1 MYKPSPRPK
10 DYFLGAFLALFFLVG
25 KPVEFGQENS
35 FFHGYLIE
43 NPVIRI
49 GLGVNL
55 TEISIR
61 SSSGME
67 VYEVNSGYRLL
78 AGDSSKIHVQGQ
90 RENLSERFVLQV
102 AQSTKK
108 DEAERLAKELQPQ
121 FSRRVYVTA
130 GRENLG
136 EGLFQVRVGDFLTRG
151 EALGFIKTLQKA
163 GYKEAWILRE
173 EVTEEEA
180 HALQVYVGNELK
192 ILNKDTVIYFI
203 PSNSQSY
210 LSYNG
215 VQYRGIFVLRASP
228 KGLVLVNILNLEN
241 YLLGVVPRE
250 LSPDLFNSFEALK
263 AQAVAA
269 RTYAIKNL
277 GQYGDLGFDLNDT
290 PQCQVYGGLSAEH
303 PLSNRAVEETR
314 GEVATYRGKLI
325 NALYTSTCG
334 GMTEDVEK
342 VFEGQ
347 SQPYLKSTECTYKK
361 QKEHLVESRPILPIL
376 VNGRNIGREA
386 AILAGLG
393 VLPPETSSAFF
404 GEPVTFDEATSW
416 IRRTLDCLGKK
427 PDEFNPAETALNFPG
442 LAALLIGAFQW
453 KDRVDNL
460 MLKSEVDFV
469 LRDLPPVRSEVR
481 NSLAYL
487 LHSGVYF
494 SSPGLADE
502 TKGVTRGE
510 LAFALYKAMRS
521 YYDPS
526 RIGVFRGLTGKNEL
540 EIEEAGQSRVLPLS
554 PRIFLFRNQ
563 DWGVT
568 PASRLTLLGGEEI
581 RWIEQGGEATVLE
594 VSFPADSP
602 ILDRSSPFHRW
613 QVRLTRQE
621 LEKRINEYFPIGQLV
636 DLAVEERGKSHRAVV
651 LSIVG
656 TESQAVVKGLKIR
669 WVLGLRD
676 TLFALDKEYGTDGQV
691 EYFVFAGRGW
701 GHGVG
706 LCQVGAFRM
715 AQAGAGYRE
724 ILKKYY
730 KDVKISLHY

>member
-1 MYKPSPRPK
+1 MHKPRLRPR
-10 DYFLGAFLALFFLVG
+10 DYFIGAFLALFFLAG

-35 FFHGYLIE
+35 VFHGFLIP

-49 GLGVNL
+49 GLGINL
-55 TEISIR
+55 SEISIR

-67 VYEVNSGYRLL
+67 VYEVGSSYKLL
-78 AGDSSKIHVQGQ
+78 AGDVSEIHIRGQ

-102 AQSTKK
+102 AQSAKRE
-108 DEAERLAKELQPQ
+108 EAERLATELRPQ
-121 FSRRVYVTA
+121 CTRRVYVTA

-173 EVTEEEA
+173 EVSEEEA
-180 HALQVYVGNELK
+180 HALQVYVENELK
-192 ILNKDTVIYFI
+192 ILNKYTVIYFI

-215 VQYRGIFVLRASP
+215 VQYRGIFVLRASS
-228 KGLVLVNILNLEN
+228 KGLVLINILNMED

-250 LSPDLFNSFEALK
+250 LSPELFNSFEALK

-277 GQYGDLGFDLNDT
+277 GQYGDLGFDLCDT

-303 PLSNRAVEETR
+303 PLSSRAVEETK
-314 GEVATYRGKLI
+314 GTVATYRGKLI

-347 SQPYLKSTECTYKK
+347 SQPYLKSTECSYEK
-361 QKEHLVESRPILPIL
+361 QKEHLIESRAIQPVL
-376 VNGRNIGREA
+376 VNGRNIDHEV

-393 VLPPETSSAFF
+393 ILPPETSPAFY
-404 GEPVTFDEATSW
+404 GEPLTFDEATSW
-416 IRRTLDCLGKK
+416 IRQALGCLGKQ
-427 PDEFNPAETALNFPG
+427 PEEFNPAERALSFPG
-442 LAALLIGAFQW
+442 LAVLIVDAFQW

-481 NSLAYL
+481 DSLAFL
-487 LHSGVYF
+487 LHSGVF
-494 SSPGLADE
+494 SSSPRLADE
-502 TKGVTRGE
+502 AGIVTRGE
-510 LAFALYKAMRS
+510 LAFALYKALRS
-521 YYDPS
+521 YHDP
-526 RIGVFRGLTGKNEL
+526 RRKGVFRSLTGKNDL
-540 EIEEAGQSRVLPLS
+540 EIEEAGQSRVLHLS
-554 PRIFLFRNQ
+554 PGVFLFRNL
-563 DWGVT
+563 DGGVT

-581 RWIEQGGEATVLE
+581 QWIEQAGEATVME
-594 VSFPADSP
+594 VFFAADSP
-602 ILDRSSPFHRW
+602 ILDRGSPFHRW
-613 QVRLTRQE
+613 QTRLARGE
-621 LEKRINEYFPIGQLV
+621 LEKKINEYYPIGRLV
-636 DLAVEERGKSHRAVV
+636 DLTVEQRGKSHRAVV
-651 LSIVG
+651 LSITG

-676 TLFALDKEYGTDGQV
+676 TLFTLDKEYGPDGQV
-691 EYFVFAGRGW
+691 EYFIFAGRGW

-715 AQAGAGYRE
+715 GQAGADYRE

>member
-1 MYKPSPRPK
+1 M
-10 DYFLGAFLALFFLVG
+10 GAFLALFFLAG
-25 KPVEFGQENS
+25 RPVEFGQENS
-35 FFHGYLIE
+35 FFHGFLIK

-55 TEISIR
+55 SEISIR

-78 AGDSSKIHVQGQ
+78 AADSGEIHVKGQ

-102 AQSTKK
+102 AQVAKK
-108 DEAERLAKELQPQ
+108 EEAERLAKELRPQ
-121 FSRRVYVTA
+121 FSQRVYVTA

-151 EALGFIKTLQKA
+151 EALGFIKTLEKD

-180 HALQVYVGNELK
+180 HALQVYVENELK
-192 ILNKDTVIYFI
+192 ILNKDTVIYFV
-203 PSNSQSY
+203 PSNPQSY

-215 VQYRGIFVLRASP
+215 VQYRGIFVLRASR

-277 GQYGDLGFDLNDT
+277 GQYGDLGFDLCDT

-303 PLSNRAVEETR
+303 RLSSRAVEETR

-347 SQPYLKSTECTYKK
+347 SQPYLKSTECSYEK
-361 QKEHLVESRPILPIL
+361 QKEDFIESGIILPVL
-376 VNGRNIGREA
+376 VNGRNIDREV
-386 AILAGLG
+386 AILAGLN
-393 VLPPETSSAFF
+393 VLPPEADSAFY
-404 GEPVTFDEATSW
+404 GEPVTLDEAMGW
-416 IRRTLDCLGKK
+416 IRRALVCLGKK
-427 PDEFNPAETALNFPG
+427 PAEFTPAETALNFPG
-442 LAALLIGAFQW
+442 LATLLIDAFQW
-453 KDRVDNL
+453 RDRVENL

-469 LRDLPPVRSEVR
+469 LRDLPPVRTEVR
-481 NSLAYL
+481 DSLAYL
-487 LHSGVYF
+487 IHSGIYF

-502 TKGVTRGE
+502 TRGVTRGE

-526 RIGVFRGLTGKNEL
+526 RKGVFRSLTKKNEL
-540 EIEEAGQSRVLPLS
+540 EIEEAGQSRILPLS
-554 PRIFLFRNQ
+554 PRVFLFRNQ
-563 DWGVT
+563 DGVVS

-581 RWIEQGGEATVLE
+581 RWIEHEGEATVLE
-594 VSFPADSP
+594 ASYPVDSP

-613 QVRLTRQE
+613 QVRLTREE
-621 LEKRINEYFPIGQLV
+621 LEKRINEYYPIGRLV

-676 TLFALDKEYGTDGQV
+676 TLFTLDKEYGLDGQV
-691 EYFVFAGRGW
+691 EHFVFAGRGW

-715 AQAGAGYRE
+715 GQAGADYRE